1 MDTRTDTLRASPAGL
16 SPTSISAETLRGW
29 MAAGEAVLID
39 VREAEEF
46 ADEYIP
52 GALLVPLSTL
62 DTAELPEADGKRRV
76 LSCLSGKRSAIA
88 LERLARRGLTDLLH
102 LEGGL
107 LAWKIAGGETIEAD
121 DEAAA
126 A

>member
-1 MDTRTDTLRASPAGL
+1 MDNRIAPTSPSPA
-16 SPTSISAETLRGW
+16 SVTAATLRGW
-29 MAAGEAVLID
+29 LAAGEAVLID
-39 VREAEEF
+39 VREPEEF

-52 GALLVPLSTL
+52 GAVLVPLSEL
-62 DTAELPEADGKRRV
+62 DNAPLPQAEGRRRV

-88 LERLARRGLTDLLH
+88 LERLAQRGITDLLH

-121 DEAAA
+121 DDAVAAA
-126 A
+126 

>member
-1 MDTRTDTLRASPAGL
+1 
-16 SPTSISAETLRGW
+16 

-52 GALLVPLSTL
+52 GAVLVPLSTL
-62 DTAELPEADGKRRV
+62 DTAELPEAGGKRRV